1 MRNIQGKWYERVDRP
16 EEVGDLVEITHTD
29 SACSSEGNIGEV
41 TREREGGSIGV
52 DFNGFNNPNVFLG
65 GKWAI
70 PVGYFNVLE
79 PAAEAKVGDVIEVT
93 KVGSANSPFFSLG
106 EVGIVTG
113 VESDGD
119 IIVDFGDEIDFAV
132 ERMNGDD
139 YRLMSKEPKDVESQ
153 KMSDK
158 YPKYYKDVS
167 DIDAVDI
174 YKIHELFDIDD
185 PSGAIHHASKKLLLS
200 GVRTGG
206 KSKYD
211 DIKEAR
217 DTLTRWLDMNE
228 GY

>member
-1 MRNIQGKWYERVDRP
+1 MEYKNVAN
-16 EEVGDLVEITHTD
+16 VGD
-29 SACSSEGNIGEV
+29 
-41 TREREGGSIGV
+41 R
-52 DFNGFNNPNVFLG
+52 
-65 GKWAI
+65 
-70 PVGYFNVLE
+70 
-79 PAAEAKVGDVIEVT
+79 IEVT
-93 KVGSANSPFFSLG
+93 EVGSANSPFFSLG

-113 VESDGD
+113 VDSDGD
-119 IIVDFGDEIDFAV
+119 IFVDFGDEIDFAV